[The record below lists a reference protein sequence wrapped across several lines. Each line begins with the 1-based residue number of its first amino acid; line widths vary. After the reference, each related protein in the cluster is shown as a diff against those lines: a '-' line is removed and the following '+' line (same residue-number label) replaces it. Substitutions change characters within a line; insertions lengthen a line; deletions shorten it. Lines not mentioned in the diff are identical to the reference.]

1 MRIPVLAFVFAFTFL
16 GASFNSQG
24 QIALTSTDLTSIGD
38 QITRYSDTVPTYGPG
53 AAGAGVTW
61 DFSGAINDTASVTSV
76 VSVGS
81 TPFAS
86 QFSGSDY
93 AMTGG
98 ADSYLY
104 FIHNANTMITT
115 GAAGDLLG
123 TGEQIQAVFTD
134 PLILHQFPRTYQSNF
149 NDTYQFQAEADGAS
163 FGVYRI
169 RLTHTGNVFDT
180 TDAYGTLITPTGT
193 YDALRVKSTDFT
205 TDVIE
210 VKLAQFLPWTNFT
223 TVMDTS
229 VTYSWH
235 AKEEKLAI
243 AEFAFD
249 SVGDPARF
257 TYSAVPPISTVDVAN
272 YETDTELRLYP
283 QPAAEELFIQ
293 GLNPNAN
300 HRADVFSIDGKLI
313 RTETLTS
320 NSLYVADLRS
330 GMYFLRITLADGTH
344 KEPLKFIVR

>member
-1 MRIPVLAFVFAFTFL
+1 
-16 GASFNSQG
+16 
-24 QIALTSTDLTSIGD
+24 
-38 QITRYSDTVPTYGPG
+38 
-53 AAGAGVTW
+53 
-61 DFSGAINDTASVTSV
+61 
-76 VSVGS
+76 
-81 TPFAS
+81 
-86 QFSGSDY
+86 
-93 AMTGG
+93 
-98 ADSYLY
+98 
-104 FIHNANTMITT
+104 
-115 GAAGDLLG
+115 
-123 TGEQIQAVFTD
+123 
-134 PLILHQFPRTYQSNF
+134 
-149 NDTYQFQAEADGAS
+149 
-163 FGVYRI
+163 
-169 RLTHTGNVFDT
+169 
-180 TDAYGTLITPTGT
+180 
-193 YDALRVKSTDFT
+193 
-205 TDVIE
+205 
-210 VKLAQFLPWTNFT
+210 
-223 TVMDTS
+223 MDTS